1 MKGIN
6 TIIGMVCIALMVGGC
21 SVTVIA
27 PQQTKIKA
35 ENNLS
40 NLTVE
45 IGTSSVSGVNIN
57 LYNVGIGDD
66 VEFASILSGAATGEQ
81 VTTNSGKVDILIGE
95 ADVVSTFGTRTF
107 PNITG
112 MTTYITKDVTN
123 TVDFNDETAQ
133 VIVNKLAKRMAAK

>member
-1 MKGIN
+1 VKGIN

>member
-1 MKGIN
+1 
-6 TIIGMVCIALMVGGC
+6 MVGGC